1 MSDKLKD
8 IFFYGLFMDERVLRE
23 KGVRPHASRK
33 TVVKGYRLKIGDR
46 AMLVPEPASQVFGM
60 VHALTEHEINSLYAE
75 PGLDMYRPETVV
87 ATFEDGSSSA
97 VTTFNLQQA
106 PTEGTFNAEYAM
118 KLRSVLERL
127 GFPITFLVLLLFAA
141 GCMSM
146 FQSSFA
152 SRFSLKEL
160 LQRNPTNG
168 LNCAG
173 SGGASGGIG
182 ASGGGLGSG
191 HSNFHR
197 GESVSCLISDAEQF
211 DEAKFIQALRESVEK
226 DLDANHAEITG
237 SKNPD
242 ATKFSIEYV
251 AGSTVGS
258 LEISAT
264 RSAGYY
270 SLQAQLNEK
279 TDAK

>member
-8 IFFYGLFMDERVLRE
+8 IFFYGLFMDQRVLRE
-23 KGVRPHASRK
+23 KGIHPHASRK
-33 TVVKGYRLKIGDR
+33 AVVNGYRLKIGDR
-46 AMLVPEPASQVFGM
+46 AMLLPEPSSEAFGV
-60 VHALTEHEINSLYAE
+60 VHALTEREINSLYAE

-106 PTEGTFNAEYAM
+106 STEGTFNTEYAT
-118 KLRSVLERL
+118 KLRSVLDRL
-127 GFPITFLVLLLFAA
+127 GFPITFLLVLLFAA

-146 FQSSFA
+146 FQSSFG
-152 SRFSLKEL
+152 SSFSLKEL

-168 LNCAG
+168 LNCDG
-173 SGGASGGIG
+173 GGAFGDIGAGGGGIG
-182 ASGGGLGSG
+182 SGQS
-191 HSNFHR
+191 SFHR
-197 GESVSCLISDAEQF
+197 GESVSCQISDAEQF
-211 DEAKFIQALRESVEK
+211 DEAKFIQALKESVQKE
-226 DLDANHAEITG
+226 LDANQAEITG
-237 SKNPD
+237 IKNPD
-242 ATKFSIEYV
+242 ATRFLIEYV
-251 AGSTVGS
+251 VGSTVGN
-258 LEISAT
+258 LEISGT